1 MTTVAH
7 APIQLM
13 TCRGEC
19 PAAARYPDHHQALLA
34 VDTDA
39 EALLGLLELA
49 VTWLEL
55 DYSDEPV
62 IGPAEWLGFLDAH
75 EWAFPDRAERAFS
88 LAVDIVGR
96 RIAGSGAAAD
106 VASSLAT
113 VIELVRS

>member
-1 MTTVAH
+1 MTIAH

-34 VDTDA
+34 VDTDP

-49 VTWLEL
+49 VTWHEL

-75 EWAFPDRAERAFS
+75 EWVVPERAERAFG

-106 VASSLAT
+106 VASSLAQ

>member
-19 PAAARYPDHHQALLA
+19 PAAARYPDHHELLLA
-34 VDTDA
+34 VDTDP

-49 VTWLEL
+49 VTWHEL
-55 DYSDEPV
+55 DYTDEPV
-62 IGPAEWLGFLDAH
+62 VGPAEWLAFHGSH
-75 EWAFPDRAERAFS
+75 EWVFADRAERAFS

-96 RIAGSGAAAD
+96 RISGTGAAAD

>member
-7 APIQLM
+7 APVQVM

-19 PAAARYPDHHQALLA
+19 PAAARYPDHHELLLA

-39 EALLGLLELA
+39 EAMLGLLELA
-49 VTWLEL
+49 VTWHEL
-55 DYSDEPV
+55 DYTDEAV
-62 IGPAEWLGFLDAH
+62 IGPAEWLDFAATH
-75 EWAFPDRAERAFS
+75 QWVFPDRAERAFS

-96 RIAGSGAAAD
+96 RIAGQGAAAD

-113 VIELVRS
+113 VIELVPN